1 MNISTCFTNRHFLI
15 VDDEEFVRTLVA
27 RFLKQSGAAGV
38 VEAADGNEAI
48 AAIHSYDMLFDVVI
62 SDIHMRPTNG
72 LELLRAI
79 RTGAGGLKRNTPV
92 LMLTAYAEADFVAE
106 ALALD
111 ADAFVVKPVGRET
124 LIDRV
129 VRVLER
135 TIPIQPAAS
144 YASVG
149 GGDAG
154 TALSTG
160 VTERSAE
167 VEGGPVAAA
176 RHVAL
181 EEVKANSI
189 LAQDIRF
196 GDAQK
201 LLLAAPVILTQ
212 ALLARLK
219 DLRYLHNS
227 YSHLWVVE
235 PRLPEEE
242 LVSSGDGA
250 STESALTALHA
261 VETRD
266 VPQQMLRD
274 LFLAP
279 ALMGPEAASQALV
292 DQIRSQTDDVA
303 ERAQTRLNRENL
315 DSFTA

>member
-1 MNISTCFTNRHFLI
+1 MNISNCFTNRHFLI

-62 SDIHMRPTNG
+62 SDIHMRPMNG

-144 YASVG
+144 YAGVG

-154 TALSTG
+154 AVPWAA
-160 VTERSAE
+160 VTERSE
-167 VEGGPVAAA
+167 VPGGPVAAA
-176 RHVAL
+176 QHVAL

-242 LVSSGDGA
+242 LASSGDGA
-250 STESALTALHA
+250 ATESALTALH

-266 VPQQMLRD
+266 IPQQMLRD

-279 ALMGPEAASQALV
+279 VLTGPEAASQALV

-303 ERAQTRLNRENL
+303 ERAQTRLNHENL
-315 DSFTA
+315 DSFTT